1 MDWADAQQTMR
12 DGGADVIDTIFK
24 TDARQLIYEFTPPYT
39 KLDVPI
45 FFHKSISGIVDIAS
59 LRGFAVGVKDG
70 DACLEFLRS
79 HRLDNFRLYNSY
91 SNLIAGAASGDV
103 KIFCMDAPPAV
114 YLLHHRGIEKE
125 FMQTEAIYSGEF
137 HRAVAKGN
145 TAMLKTIETGM
156 AQITEAEQQAIHE
169 KWHGKKVAAATPSFI
184 EQYLGY
190 IALGIALLVLL
201 LAFGNF
207 TLRRSVKVKTA
218 ALNDSLTALRHTQ
231 RISNEA
237 LEQLQ
242 ATLNAIPD
250 LLLEVDADGVIHNL
264 ESPRVNWLPVAK
276 QEIIGKSLSEL
287 LPHGTGSL
295 AMAALRDAVDK
306 GHSEGKQYSLDLPK
320 GKMWFDVS
328 VARMRTPPGKPMR
341 FIAIV
346 RDITERGKATA
357 ALSDSVKEKMALLNE
372 VHHRVKNNL
381 QVITSMLRLEANRS
395 THAETKAVLRDMQG
409 RIRTMAL
416 LHETLN
422 HSGALSSVDLASYLR
437 QLCTQ
442 AFRAQSN
449 NNGSVGLL
457 LELSGQRVDMD
468 QATTCGLLVN
478 ELITNS
484 LKHAFPDNR
493 RGSVTISLKAAEDRP
508 DEPDA
513 PPKLQLDVKDN
524 GVGLPPDYD
533 IKRAKSL
540 GMQLIS
546 DLSQQLG
553 ATLQISSG
561 PGTVISIQFSPT
573 SPRVFPPAR

>member
-1 MDWADAQQTMR
+1 
-12 DGGADVIDTIFK
+12 
-24 TDARQLIYEFTPPYT
+24 
-39 KLDVPI
+39 
-45 FFHKSISGIVDIAS
+45 
-59 LRGFAVGVKDG
+59 
-70 DACLEFLRS
+70 
-79 HRLDNFRLYNSY
+79 
-91 SNLIAGAASGDV
+91 
-103 KIFCMDAPPAV
+103 MDAPPAV
-114 YLLHHRGIEKE
+114 YLMHRRGIEKE
-125 FMQTEAIYSGEF
+125 FMQTEPIYSGEF

-145 TAMLKTIETGM
+145 TAMLKTIQTGM

-207 TLRRSVKVKTA
+207 TLRRSVRAKTA

-231 RISNEA
+231 RISDEA

-264 ESPRVNWLPVAK
+264 ESPRVDWLPVPK
-276 QEIIGKSLSEL
+276 QQIIGKSLGEL

-346 RDITERGKATA
+346 RDITERGNATA
-357 ALSDSVKEKMALLNE
+357 ALSASVKEKVALLNE

-381 QVITSMLRLEANRS
+381 QVITSMLRLETNRS
-395 THAETKAVLRDMQG
+395 THADTKAVLRDMQG

-422 HSGALSSVDLASYLR
+422 HSGALSSVDLATYLR

-449 NNGSVGLL
+449 NNGAVGLL
-457 LELSGQRVDMD
+457 LELSSQRVDMD

-484 LKHAFPDNR
+484 LKHAFPNNR
-493 RGSVTISLKAAEDRP
+493 RGNVTISLKAAEGKP
-508 DEPDA
+508 YEPDA
-513 PPKLQLDVKDN
+513 PPKLHLEVKDN
-524 GVGLPPDYD
+524 GVGLPPDCD
-533 IKRAKSL
+533 IKRAQTL

-553 ATLQISSG
+553 ASLEISSG
-561 PGTVISIQFSPT
+561 PGTVVSIQFSPT
-573 SPRVFPPAR
+573 SPRVFPPSR